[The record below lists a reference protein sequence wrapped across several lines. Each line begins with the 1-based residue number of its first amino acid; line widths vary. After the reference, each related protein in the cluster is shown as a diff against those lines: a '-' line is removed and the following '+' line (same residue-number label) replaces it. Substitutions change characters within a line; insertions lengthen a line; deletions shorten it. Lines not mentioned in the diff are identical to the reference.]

1 MQTNKANLANW
12 LDVWAKL
19 LYGLMDVGGGPSQ
32 RVSQSHLVLWAN
44 RGKSNPPTAQDAFR
58 THFSKPLNDA
68 EPKKLSF
75 HLARACKANLQCP
88 YWCCTPL
95 NHVFGTAKG
104 VMCFHSTKFPTG

>member
-68 EPKKLSF
+68 KLKKLSF
-75 HLARACKANLQCP
+75 HL
-88 YWCCTPL
+88 
-95 NHVFGTAKG
+95 
-104 VMCFHSTKFPTG
+104 SS